1 MLNRVAHSAV
11 SVLLLALLTTFGL
24 TASEGVLTEQG
35 NEDRVTPGQDLAA
48 GKRLYRRKCA
58 MCHGTKGRG
67 DGMVSRYVFPKPRDL
82 SNGLFKIRS
91 TPTRGLPTDQDLFN
105 TITRGMP
112 GTVMPSWANLSEEQR
127 WQLVQYTK
135 TFSDRFATER
145 VPEPVSI
152 GEPKPRY
159 AASIDAGRRLYI
171 DADCA
176 SCHGAG
182 GKGDG
187 PASNTLT
194 DSWDYPIVPADLTI
208 SRNWR
213 GGNRPQDVYRSLAT
227 GIGGTPMPSFEA
239 LSADQLWDLS
249 NFLLSLIE
257 E

>member
-1 MLNRVAHSAV
+1 MTHPLF
-11 SVLLLALLTTFGL
+11 SVLLIVVLTTFGL
-24 TASEGVLTEQG
+24 TASERVPTEQG

-91 TPTRGLPTDQDLFN
+91 TPTGGLPTDQDLFD
-105 TITRGMP
+105 TITRGMT

-135 TFSDRFATER
+135 TFSDRFATES

-152 GEPKPRY
+152 GEPKPPY
-159 AASIDAGRRLYI
+159 AASINAGRQLYI
-171 DADCA
+171 DADCS
-176 SCHGAG
+176 SCHGVG

-187 PASNTLT
+187 PSSYTLT
-194 DSWDYPIVPADLTI
+194 DSWNYPIVPADLTI
-208 SRNWR
+208 ARNWR
-213 GGNRPQDVYRSLAT
+213 GGNRPQDVYRSLST

-239 LSADQLWDLS
+239 LSEDQLWDLT
-249 NFLLSLIE
+249 NFMLSIIE